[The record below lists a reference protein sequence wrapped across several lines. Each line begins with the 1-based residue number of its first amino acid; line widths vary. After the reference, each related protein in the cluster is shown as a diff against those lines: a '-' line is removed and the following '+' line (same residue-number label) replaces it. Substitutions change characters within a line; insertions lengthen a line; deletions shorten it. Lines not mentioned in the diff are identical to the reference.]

1 MRAVLTRVWAIC
13 VKEVKHLR
21 RDPRT
26 LAATLLIPVVQL
38 LMFSYAISFDVKDVP
53 TLVVDQDHTPAS
65 RAYLRSYAA
74 ADFFHVVGEGQNL
87 AAVDE
92 AFDTNAAR
100 IAVVVPSG
108 FAASLARNEK
118 AEVAV
123 LLDGSEP
130 NTARIGQAY
139 AIALNQVY
147 SQRLTFS
154 WADAQ
159 GLDVTAAGQLEP
171 RVRTWY
177 NPERQSAIFLI
188 PGLMVVIIMI
198 VTIQQTAV
206 SLVRERDQG
215 TAEQMQ
221 VSPLRDLEL
230 MVGKLLP
237 WTMLAFIDM
246 VVIGLVGMFLF
257 GLPLRGSLL
266 VLSVGGVL
274 FVISALGIGLIV
286 SSLAPTLDS
295 ANIIALLLAFL
306 PGFLLS
312 GFAFPLESIP
322 WPLEWLSRIFPGRY
336 MITIARGV
344 FLKGSGF
351 AETWPELVSLA
362 GFALV
367 VLALAAVLYRRRRT
381 R

>member
-74 ADFFHVVGEGQNL
+74 SDFFHVVGEGQNL

-100 IAVVVPSG
+100 IAVVVPPG

>member
-1 MRAVLTRVWAIC
+1 MNAVLTRIWAIAA
-13 VKEVKHLR
+13 KELKHLR

-26 LAATLLIPVVQL
+26 LAATLLVPVVQL
-38 LMFSYAISFDVKDVP
+38 LLFSYAISFDVTNVT
-53 TLVVDQDHTPAS
+53 TLLIDQDHTPAS
-65 RAYLRSYAA
+65 RAYLRSFAA
-74 ADFFHVVGEGQNL
+74 SDFFQVVEQSDDL
-87 AAVDE
+87 AEVDRL
-92 AFDTNAAR
+92 FDQNAAR
-100 IAVVVPSG
+100 IAVIVPHG
-108 FAASLARNEK
+108 FADSLARDEK
-118 AEVAV
+118 AQVAV

-130 NTARIGQAY
+130 NTARVGQAY
-139 AIALNQVY
+139 AIALNQAY
-147 SQRLTFS
+147 GQKLTFA
-154 WADAQ
+154 WADRQ
-159 GLDVTAAGQLEP
+159 GLDLTAAGMLEP

-230 MVGKLLP
+230 MIGKLLP
-237 WTMLAFIDM
+237 WTVLAFIDM
-246 VVIGLVGMFLF
+246 AVIGLVGMFLF

-266 VLSVGGVL
+266 LLSVAGVL
-274 FVISALGIGLIV
+274 FVFSALGIGLVV

-322 WPLEWLSRIFPGRY
+322 WPLEWLSRLFPGRY

-351 AETWPELVSLA
+351 AETWPELASL
-362 GFALV
+362 GVFALV
-367 VLALAAVLYRRRRT
+367 VLILASVLYHRRRSR
-381 R
+381 